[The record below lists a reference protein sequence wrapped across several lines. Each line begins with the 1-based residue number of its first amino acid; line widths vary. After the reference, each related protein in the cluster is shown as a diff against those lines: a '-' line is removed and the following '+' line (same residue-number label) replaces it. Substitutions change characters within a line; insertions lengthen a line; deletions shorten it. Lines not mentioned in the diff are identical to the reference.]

1 MQLKFYRKNPD
12 VQIPTFGTSMS
23 ACFDLRYC
31 PTEPVINGY
40 DKWNQPVERVVN
52 NGGKSVF
59 IYPQDR
65 LLIPTGLIFR
75 LEDNVD
81 FMKQYSIRIH
91 PRSGM
96 ALKRGLTLVNSEGVV
111 DVDYQEEVFV
121 ILTNLSEHVLTIE
134 LNERIAQAE
143 IVKNENFTLIEVA
156 SPPDQH
162 SERNGGFGSTGTK

>member
-1 MQLKFYRKNPD
+1 MNLIFHRKNPD

-31 PTEPVINGY
+31 PTDLVVKGY
-40 DKWNQPVERVVN
+40 DKWGLPVERPIN
-52 NGGKSVF
+52 EGKKSF
-59 IYPQDR
+59 MIYPHDR
-65 LLIPTGLIFR
+65 LLVPTGLIFR

-96 ALKRGLTLVNSEGVV
+96 ALKRGLTLANAEGVV

-121 ILTNLSEHVLTIE
+121 ILMNLCDHLQYIE

-143 IVKNENFTLIEVA
+143 IVKNESFTLVEST
-156 SPPDQH
+156 SPPSKY
-162 SERNGGFGSTGTK
+162 SERDGGFGSTGSK

>member
-1 MQLKFYRKNPD
+1 MNLIFHRKNPD

-31 PTEPVINGY
+31 PTESAVSGY
-40 DKWNQPVERVVN
+40 DKWNLPVERVVN
-52 NGGKSVF
+52 SGGKSLF

-96 ALKRGLTLVNSEGVV
+96 ALKRGLTLANAEGVV

-143 IVKNENFTLIEVA
+143 IVKNESFTLVEYA
-156 SPPDQH
+156 QPPSKY
-162 SERNGGFGSTGTK
+162 SERDGGFGSTGSK